1 MIGKNAEGYQINEK
15 TERSSTTSTFCRPMS
30 YLLDHYDSSQSSSWQ
45 FIVSF
50 SFAELI
56 HREYLVCA
64 SASDV
69 FGAYTMVVKSSV
81 SLYHAPQPQHSSDI
95 IVVALHNREL
105 RVKYP
110 EFRYKYEE
118 LTGYTGG
125 KYLTAVTQLDIDTY
139 LSSYTFLH
147 NSQYQ
152 LHRSS
157 TSPLKGRTHYFRLTL
172 QRGNA
177 GCFFSRPSHISYIIC
192 SYSGGVP
199 CRDNT
204 ERPGDPGNVCQDEDP
219 RGTAPGLPKA
229 HSSPEGVPL
238 RQGGTLQHAS
248 SRR

>member
-1 MIGKNAEGYQINEK
+1 DKCESALTCSVLTITVPTDDVQPQLNQKHFYGYDNKTMRNVVEHAISNTGTAICARNIDRAGLRTVNGSIVIVLKSRIG
-15 TERSSTTSTFCRPMS
+15 TELQKKLF
-30 YLLDHYDSSQSSSWQ
+30 
-45 FIVSF
+45 
-50 SFAELI
+50 LI
-56 HREYLVCA
+56 HIYSESLPEQLH
-64 SASDV
+64 
-69 FGAYTMVVKSSV
+69 AY
-81 SLYHAPQPQHSSDI
+81 HSY
-95 IVVALHNREL
+95 N
-105 RVKYP
+105 Y
-110 EFRYKYEE
+110 
-118 LTGYTGG
+118 
-125 KYLTAVTQLDIDTY
+125 QLPTRKAWNTIG
-139 LSSYTFLH
+139 SSYTFLH

-177 GCFFSRPSHISYIIC
+177 EESDWAYVSVVVGGRVA
-192 SYSGGVP
+192 GGVP